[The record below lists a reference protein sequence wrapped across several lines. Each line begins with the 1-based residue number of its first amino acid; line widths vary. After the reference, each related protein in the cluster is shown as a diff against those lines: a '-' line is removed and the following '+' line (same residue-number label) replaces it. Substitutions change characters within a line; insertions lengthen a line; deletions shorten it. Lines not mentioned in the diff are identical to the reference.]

1 MTEPLESLTLNDEV
15 RAFWERQPCGTDPSL
30 VGGYEPMTRPWF
42 EAIERHRYEA
52 EPMVHA
58 VAQFTRY
65 HGKRLL
71 EVGVGA
77 GADHLQ
83 WARAGAL
90 CHGVDLT
97 DAAIETTR
105 AHLAAYGLSSDLRRV
120 NAETLPFPDDSFD
133 VVYSWGVIHHAEHP
147 ERIIVEIRRVLR
159 PGGVFLGMMYGR
171 HSVVALKYWTRYA
184 LLRGRPWRSLS
195 DVLWHDVESVGTKAY
210 RVAELERLFAGFAH
224 VKATPIK
231 TVYDTERLPRWLA
244 ATVPDAFGWFVGL
257 RANK

>member
-1 MTEPLESLTLNDEV
+1 MSERLVLNDEV
-15 RAFWERQPCGTDPSL
+15 RAFWERQPCGTEPSL
-30 VGGYEPMTRPWF
+30 VGGYEPMTPQWF
-42 EAIERHRYEA
+42 EAIERHRYET
-52 EPMVHA
+52 EPMIHA

-120 NAETLPFPDDSFD
+120 DAECLPFPDDSFD
-133 VVYSWGVIHHAEHP
+133 VVYSWGVIHHTEHP
-147 ERIIVEIRRVLR
+147 ERIIAEIRRVLR
-159 PGGVFLGMMYGR
+159 PGGVFIGMMYGR
-171 HSVVALKYWTRYA
+171 RSVAALRLWIVYAVA
-184 LLRGRPWRSLS
+184 RGRPWRSFS
-195 DVLWHDVESVGTKAY
+195 DVLWHHVESVGTKAY
-210 RVAELERLFAGFAH
+210 RVAELEQLFADFTRF
-224 VKATPIK
+224 KAAPIK
-231 TVYDTERLPRWLA
+231 TVYDTRRLPRWVA
-244 ATVPDAFGWFVGL
+244 AAVPDAFGWFVGL
-257 RANK
+257 HAEK